1 MITYRSKR
9 TYMNPSLE
17 RVELD
22 NDISLSL
29 DSSFNP
35 WGDPS
40 MLVKGV
46 EVASELLGSPLKS
59 LI

>member
-1 MITYRSKR
+1 
-9 TYMNPSLE
+9 MNPSLE

>member
-1 MITYRSKR
+1 MNTYRSKR

-29 DSSFNP
+29 DSSQNP
-35 WGDPS
+35 WVDPS

-46 EVASELLGSPLKS
+46 ESVSELLESPLKS